1 MAESTPYPEF
11 IPIELVLATVHNPA
25 IRKTSRINKTPSYM
39 RYYHC
44 NLFQN
49 KSQPA
54 SNILYPLNNYVSYT
68 SLSSSHGAYL
78 LHISSN
84 FEPQFYQAVNYPQWR
99 EAMANELWKLWS
111 PIILGLFNLYL
122 RANIQWGCKWVYKIK
137 YKLDGSIEC
146 YKALLVAKGYTQ

>member
-1 MAESTPYPEF
+1 MHIPASDLPTPNVAESTPYPEF
-11 IPIELVLATVHNPA
+11 IPIELVLATIHNPA
-25 IRKTSRINKTPSYM
+25 VRKTSRINKTPSYM

-99 EAMANELWKLWS
+99 EAMANELEVMESNHTWS
-111 PIILGLFNLYL
+111 VQPLPKGKHSMGVQVGL
-122 RANIQWGCKWVYKIK
+122 
-137 YKLDGSIEC
+137 
-146 YKALLVAKGYTQ
+146 